1 MRIDVPA
8 ICPDVIDAVMQR
20 HFSAGAPLSIHD
32 QETHQIT
39 IVATGAVR
47 EQAILKDGRRKIMGF
62 FSLVMV

>member
-1 MRIDVPA
+1 
-8 ICPDVIDAVMQR
+8 MQR

-32 QETHQIT
+32 QETYQIT

-47 EQAILKDGRRKIMGF
+47 EQTILQDGRRKIMGF